1 MRLSSISI
9 LIGNPIYE
17 YTSKDKIDWAYYL
30 EPRKINDE
38 DILYFDD
45 HKLILNDIDLE
56 DDNFKVDEYDN
67 FIRVGELVLMTKQ
80 DMFGMKETIVGL
92 DPHSIELHKDY
103 FIALIFKVMNML
115 ANNNIQLAVDTL
127 NSTYIDYVSGELNVG
142 YYREFNVQSKY
153 KVSSMNYIYSI
164 DINPDDIKSLNIGYN
179 EKVLR
184 YIKSL
189 IWGLYG
195 KT

>member
-17 YTSKDKIDWAYYL
+17 YNSKDKIDWAYYL

-38 DILYFDD
+38 DVLYFDD

>member
-17 YTSKDKIDWAYYL
+17 YTSKEKIDWAYYL

-92 DPHSIELHKDY
+92 DPHNIELHKDY

>member
-1 MRLSSISI
+1 MRHSKIDI

-30 EPRKINDE
+30 EPRKITEE
-38 DILYFDD
+38 DVLYFDD
-45 HKLILNDIDLE
+45 HKLVLNDIDLE

-115 ANNNIQLAVDTL
+115 ANNNIQLAVDAL
-127 NSTYIDYVSGELNVG
+127 NYTYIDYVSGELNVG

>member
-92 DPHSIELHKDY
+92 DPHNIELHKDY

-115 ANNNIQLAVDTL
+115 VNNNIQLAVDTL

>member
-80 DMFGMKETIVGL
+80 DMFGMKETVVGL